1 MVERRPFLTFLSH
14 AVLILG
20 VLVVAFPLYL
30 TFVASTQTSQAIV
43 QTPMPLLP
51 GGHLIENYTA
61 AWNGTG
67 GGSGSKAPVGQMMM
81 VSLVTALVI
90 SLAQLLP

>member
-1 MVERRPFLTFLSH
+1 MVERRPWLKVLSY
-14 AVLILG
+14 AVLVIG

-43 QTPMPLLP
+43 QSPMPLLP

-67 GGSGSKAPVGQMMM
+67 GGSGSKAPVGQMMT
-81 VSLVTALVI
+81 VSLI
-90 SLAQLLP
+90 SRKIRT